1 MARKNS
7 THTLM
12 AGSFLLAALVG
23 AVAVIITLS
32 GVTLEGRT
40 PYVVRFTLSEGAAGI
55 EPGSPVRVG
64 GVQAGQVERV
74 RFLFDP
80 QGRPTGVEVDV
91 LISDDITLFDDAA
104 ALLESPLLG
113 GISAINIAS
122 AGGLADDARPLP
134 SGAVIDGG
142 IAPPSFL
149 AQAGFGSQQQRQVSG
164 IISDAEQ
171 LVSKLNQT
179 ADRIDAIITRV
190 DGELEPVLAD
200 VRAMTGDA
208 RATVRRLNDRSEAW
222 AASVDRALADAE
234 AFADGLE
241 PIRAEGEALV
251 ADARGAV
258 NKIDGVI
265 EDNRPRID
273 RTLASVERAVASVN
287 DETIPAAN
295 RFLTDLNDRNAEL
308 GDLLARVDGF
318 LVEELPSV
326 RRALANARLAS
337 DQLKLATA
345 EIRAQPWR
353 LLIRPSTKEL
363 REQLVYD
370 SSRAYASAVSDLR
383 AASEALQ
390 ASLDAPGTQDRG
402 RIAELQSELLSAFDR
417 YQQAERD
424 LLDRLVTLD

>member
-1 MARKNS
+1 MARK
-7 THTLM
+7 TQTQTLL
-12 AGSFLLAALVG
+12 AGSFLLAALAG

-40 PYVVRFTLSEGAAGI
+40 PYIVRFSLSEGAAGI

-64 GVQAGQVERV
+64 GVPAGQVERV
-74 RFLFDP
+74 RFSFDS
-80 QGRPTGVEVDV
+80 QGRPAGVEVDV
-91 LISDDITLFDDAA
+91 LISDDLTLYSDAA

-122 AGGLADDARPLP
+122 AGGLADDARPLS

-142 IAPPSFL
+142 LAPPAFL
-149 AQAGFGSQQQRQVSG
+149 TQAGFGPSQQRQIVG
-164 IISDAEQ
+164 LITDAEQ
-171 LVSKLNQT
+171 LVSKLNRT

-190 DGELEPVLAD
+190 DDNLEPTLAD
-200 VRAMTGDA
+200 VRAITADA
-208 RATVRRLNDRSEAW
+208 RATAERLNQRSEAW

-234 AFADGLE
+234 AFAGGLE
-241 PIRAEGEALV
+241 PIRAESEALLG
-251 ADARGAV
+251 DARAAIA
-258 NKIDGVI
+258 KIDGTI
-265 EDNRPRID
+265 DDHRPRLD
-273 RTLASVERAVASVN
+273 RTLEGIERAVASVN
-287 DETIPAAN
+287 DQTLPAAN

-326 RRALANARLAS
+326 RRALANARLAT

-353 LLIRPSTKEL
+353 LLVRPNTKEL

-383 AASEALQ
+383 AASEALR
-390 ASLDAPGTQDRG
+390 ASLEAPGTEDRS
-402 RIAELQSELLSAFDR
+402 RIAELQAELLSAFDR